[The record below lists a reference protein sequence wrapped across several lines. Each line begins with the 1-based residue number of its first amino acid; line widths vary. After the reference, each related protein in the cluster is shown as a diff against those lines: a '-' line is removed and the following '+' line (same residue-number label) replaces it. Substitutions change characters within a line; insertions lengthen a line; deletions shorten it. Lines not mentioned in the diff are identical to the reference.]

1 MDKNKNRIRACMIGS
16 TILKIFLISTFA
28 FAIYYLW
35 DLFRSP
41 FGFSGFREDP
51 AMFFAKLALII
62 IAESILFWIGIII
75 VYINCNQLGI
85 RWRVLGILFGLIPIV
100 HLIMLGKI
108 IKTADDEVKYES
120 GKIKLDE
127 QRKNLQ
133 VCKTKYPILMV
144 HGVFFRD
151 FEQLNYWGRIPQ
163 ELIDNG
169 ATIFYGEHNSAS
181 PVAKSGEEL
190 ARRIKDIKAQTGCE
204 KVNVI
209 AHSKGGLDMR
219 YAIAKCGAY
228 EDVASLT
235 TINTPHRGCEFADF
249 LLEKIP
255 EAQQKAVAAAYNA
268 GAEKLGD
275 INPDFIGAVTDLT
288 HSVCMK
294 RNEEVLDRPEVFY
307 QSVGSIQTNPMS
319 GRFPLNMSYLLV
331 KAFDG
336 RNDGLVGEKSFPWG
350 SGFQM
355 LIPKGSRGISHGDMI
370 DLNRENIAE
379 FDVREFY
386 VNLVSDLKAKGF

>member
-1 MDKNKNRIRACMIGS
+1 MNRINAIKRGN
-16 TILKIFLISTFA
+16 TLLKIFLISTA
-28 FAIYYLW
+28 MLVCYYIW
-35 DLFRSP
+35 DLFSDP
-41 FGFSGFREDP
+41 FGFSGFRDSP
-51 AMFFAKLALII
+51 VWFVVKILLIVLAE
-62 IAESILFWIGIII
+62 AILFWIGIIL

-85 RWRVLGILFGLIPIV
+85 KWRVLGAVFGMVPIA
-100 HLIMLGKI
+100 HLILLGKI
-108 IKTADDEVKYES
+108 IKTADEEVKVETE
-120 GKIKLDE
+120 KINLNASRKE
-127 QRKNLQ
+127 QQ
-133 VCKTKYPILMV
+133 ICKTKYPILMV

-151 FEQLNYWGRIPQ
+151 FEHLNYWGRIPQ

-181 PVAKSGEEL
+181 PVAASGEEL
-190 ARRIKDIKAQTGCE
+190 AKRIKDIKAQTGCE

-219 YAIAKCGAY
+219 YAISKCGAY

-255 EAQQKAVAAAYNA
+255 TAQKEAVARAYNA
-268 GAEKLGD
+268 GAAKLGD

-288 HSVCMK
+288 HSACHK
-294 RNEEVLDRPEVFY
+294 RNEEVPDREEVYY
-307 QSVGSIQTNPMS
+307 QSVGSIQTMPAA
-319 GRFPLNMSYLLV
+319 GRFPLNMSYNLV
-331 KAFDG
+331 KFFDG

-350 SGFQM
+350 SDFKM
-355 LIPKGSRGISHGDMI
+355 LIPYGKRGISHGDMI
-370 DLNRENIAE
+370 DLNRENIKN

-386 VNLVSDLKAKGF
+386 VQLVSDLRQKGF

>member
-1 MDKNKNRIRACMIGS
+1 MNRINACRIGN
-16 TILKIFLISTFA
+16 TLLKIFLIST
-28 FAIYYLW
+28 AILSCYYIW
-35 DLFRSP
+35 DLFKSP

-51 AMFFAKLALII
+51 AMFVAKVVLIVI
-62 IAESILFWIGIII
+62 VESVIFWIGIIL

-85 RWRVLGILFGLIPIV
+85 KWRVLGVLFGLVPII

-120 GKIKLDE
+120 KRFKLNKE
-127 QRKNLQ
+127 RKDKQ

-151 FEQLNYWGRIPQ
+151 FEHLNYWGRIPD
-163 ELIDNG
+163 ELKANG
-169 ATIFYGEHNSAS
+169 ATIFYGEHHSAS
-181 PVAKSGEEL
+181 SVASCGEEL
-190 ARRIKDIKAQTGCE
+190 AKRIKDIKAQTGCE

-219 YAIAKCGAY
+219 YAISKCGAY

-249 LLEKIP
+249 LLDKIP
-255 EAQQKAVAAAYNA
+255 VAQKEAVAKAYNL
-268 GAEKLGD
+268 GASKLGD
-275 INPDFIGAVTDLT
+275 ENPDFIGAVTDLT
-288 HSVCMK
+288 HAACEK
-294 RNEEVLDRPEVFY
+294 RNEEVLDREEVYY

-331 KAFDG
+331 KYFDG

-350 SGFQM
+350 SNFTM
-355 LIPKGSRGISHGDMI
+355 LEPHGKRGISHGDMI
-370 DLNRENIAE
+370 DLNRENIKD

-386 VNLVSDLKAKGF
+386 INLVSDLRQKGF

>member
-1 MDKNKNRIRACMIGS
+1 MNRINALKKGN
-16 TILKIFLISTFA
+16 TLLKIFLFST
-28 FAIYYLW
+28 AILACYYTW
-35 DLFRSP
+35 DLFQDP
-41 FGFSGFREDP
+41 FGFSGFRDNP
-51 AMFFAKLALII
+51 VWFVIKILFF
-62 IAESILFWIGIII
+62 IAVESTMFWIGIVL
-75 VYINCNQLGI
+75 VYINCKQLGI
-85 RWRVLGILFGLIPIV
+85 KWRVLGVVFGMVPIA
-100 HLIMLGKI
+100 HLILLGKI
-108 IKTADDEVKYES
+108 IRTADSEIKVES
-120 GKIKLDE
+120 ERIKLNAARAGA
-127 QRKNLQ
+127 QI
-133 VCKTKYPILMV
+133 CKTKYPILMV

-151 FEQLNYWGRIPQ
+151 FEHLNYWGRIPQ

-181 PVAKSGEEL
+181 PVSTSGEEL
-190 ARRIKDIKAQTGCE
+190 AKRIKDIKAQTGCE

-219 YAIAKCGAY
+219 YAISKCGAY

-255 EAQQKAVAAAYNA
+255 VTQQVAVASAYNA
-268 GAEKLGD
+268 GAARLGD

-288 HSVCMK
+288 HAACYK
-294 RNEEVLDRPEVFY
+294 LNEEVLDREEVYY
-307 QSVGSIQTNPMS
+307 QSVGSIQVKPS
-319 GRFPLNMSYLLV
+319 AGRFPLNMSYHLV

-350 SGFQM
+350 SDFKM
-355 LIPKGSRGISHGDMI
+355 LIPRGKRGISHGDMI
-370 DLNRENIAE
+370 DLNRENIKN

-386 VNLVSDLKAKGF
+386 VQLVSNLKAKGF